1 MDAIVHNCCGLDV
14 HQATVVACLLTGSSG
29 SKPKKQLRS
38 FGTTLPQLLQLRAW
52 LLEAG
57 CTTVAMESTGVYWLP
72 VYEVLEGQVH
82 LVVGNA
88 QHIKAVPGRKTDVKD
103 SEWLADLA
111 RHGLIRPSFVP
122 PPEFRALREMLRY
135 RRKLVQSGAAERN
148 RTLKVLERCNIKLA
162 SVASNVFGV
171 SGRAML
177 KALLQGQMSP
187 QQMAELARGQ
197 LRLKRAELADALT
210 GTMREPYRFL
220 LQLQLQRM
228 EQVQADLAL
237 LDAQLQPKLQPYQ
250 PQLQRLCQI
259 PGVQQDTAA
268 VLIAELGVDM
278 NVFPSAGH
286 AAAWAGLCPGNN
298 ESAGRKRS
306 SSVRKGNVH
315 LKTALMMA
323 AKCAVK
329 KKGSYLR
336 AKYYRL
342 TPHMKPLQ
350 AQMAIAHKMLISAY
364 HMLRDEQDYKELG
377 AGYLDL
383 KKQKQV
389 QGALVRRLE
398 QMGYQVKLEPKTA

>member
-1 MDAIVHNCCGLDV
+1 MI
-14 HQATVVACLLTGSSG
+14 
-29 SKPKKQLRS
+29 
-38 FGTTLPQLLQLRAW
+38 
-52 LLEAG
+52 
-57 CTTVAMESTGVYWLP
+57 
-72 VYEVLEGQVH
+72 
-82 LVVGNA
+82 
-88 QHIKAVPGRKTDVKD
+88 
-103 SEWLADLA
+103 
-111 RHGLIRPSFVP
+111 
-122 PPEFRALREMLRY
+122 
-135 RRKLVQSGAAERN
+135 
-148 RTLKVLERCNIKLA
+148 
-162 SVASNVFGV
+162 
-171 SGRAML
+171 
-177 KALLQGQMSP
+177 SP
-187 QQMAELARGQ
+187 QEMAELARGQ

-220 LQLQLQRM
+220 LQRQRM
-228 EQVQADLAL
+228 EQVQADLAR
-237 LDAQLQPKLQPYQ
+237 LDAQLQLKLQPYQ
-250 PQLQRLCQI
+250 AQLQRLCQI

-298 ESAGRKRS
+298 ESAGRKKS

-323 AKCAVK
+323 AKSAVK

-342 TPHMKPLQ
+342 TPQMKPLQ
-350 AQMAIAHKMLISAY
+350 AQMAIAHKMLVSAY
-364 HMLRDEQDYKELG
+364 HLLRDEQDYKELG

>member
-1 MDAIVHNCCGLDV
+1 
-14 HQATVVACLLTGSSG
+14 
-29 SKPKKQLRS
+29 
-38 FGTTLPQLLQLRAW
+38 
-52 LLEAG
+52 
-57 CTTVAMESTGVYWLP
+57 
-72 VYEVLEGQVH
+72 
-82 LVVGNA
+82 
-88 QHIKAVPGRKTDVKD
+88 
-103 SEWLADLA
+103 
-111 RHGLIRPSFVP
+111 
-122 PPEFRALREMLRY
+122 
-135 RRKLVQSGAAERN
+135 
-148 RTLKVLERCNIKLA
+148 
-162 SVASNVFGV
+162 
-171 SGRAML
+171 
-177 KALLQGQMSP
+177 
-187 QQMAELARGQ
+187 
-197 LRLKRAELADALT
+197 
-210 GTMREPYRFL
+210 
-220 LQLQLQRM
+220 M